1 MTSYFRPDIKGD
13 AVRKEMVSSP
23 CTVTF
28 FFFEQKVSFQM
39 LTKVRCHVILKGRCP
54 RTSEAPKSCHS
65 IISQLASFLQ
75 PSPIGIPQ
83 TPIHFF
89 LPLFIY
95 STKLLSPSESRKYL
109 GMKSSETQILS
120 RKKDLNALHSPS
132 H

>member
-13 AVRKEMVSSP
+13 ALRKEMVLSP
-23 CTVTF
+23 CTVTL

-54 RTSEAPKSCHS
+54 RTSEAPKSCHP

-75 PSPIGIPQ
+75 PSQASPKHP
-83 TPIHFF
+83 
-89 LPLFIY
+89 FI
-95 STKLLSPSESRKYL
+95 SSCLSSFIQQQLLSTSESRKYF